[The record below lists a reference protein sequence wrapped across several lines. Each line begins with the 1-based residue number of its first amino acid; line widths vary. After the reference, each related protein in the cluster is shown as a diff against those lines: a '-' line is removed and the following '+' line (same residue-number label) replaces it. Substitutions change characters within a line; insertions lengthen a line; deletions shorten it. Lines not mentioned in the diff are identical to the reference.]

1 MNIVVEGAV
10 HVLGGLIKLDSD
22 VCRKQ
27 YDIFKL
33 NNALLKSAYY
43 V

>member
-1 MNIVVEGAV
+1 MNIIAEGAL
-10 HVLGGLIKLDSD
+10 HVLWGPIKLDSH

-33 NNALLKSAYY
+33 NNALLKSTYY